1 MIIDRDENTT
11 IITQETATVK
21 ALVSNIEKDYHTY
34 KNYHLIVKLS
44 SLDKVLLEDVI
55 EFLRLSKN
63 HRADKKTF
71 VIVSEKVDLEE
82 IPEEIMVVPTMQE
95 AYDIIE
101 MEDIERDLGF

>member
-11 IITQETATVK
+11 IINQETATVK
-21 ALVSNIEKDYHTY
+21 TLVSNIEKDYDTY

-44 SLDKVLLEDVI
+44 SLDKVLLEDII

-71 VIVSEKVDLEE
+71 VIVSEKVDLDEM
-82 IPEEIMVVPTMQE
+82 PEEIMVVPTMQE

-101 MEDIERDLGF
+101 MEDIERDLEF